1 MKESVIVGLSG
12 GVDSSF
18 AAAYLKEQGYDV
30 IGVMLKLWSAPDQ
43 EELNRCCSLD
53 AMAMARRVAAIL
65 DIPFY
70 SIDAREAFRH
80 NVVELFLE
88 GYSNGITPN
97 PCIRCNAEIRWK
109 ILLDQANKLG
119 ASKIATGHYA
129 SISKIVNLSILR
141 KGVDTSKDQ
150 TYVLSMLPVAFLEQ
164 TILPLGEF
172 RKPYVRDRCK
182 SWGLPTAS
190 RPDSQDLCFLGNM
203 DYREFMQKYVP
214 SLSQSGPVVDTD
226 GKILGTHSGLYEFTI
241 GQRKGLRIAYKYPLY
256 VVGKDIPSNTLVVG
270 NKSDLLRGNI
280 KVKQFN
286 WLREPKDF
294 ELNDVNI
301 KVRYSAREIPGT
313 VQFMDDGHHEL
324 GIEFKSPAEDVSAG
338 QIAAIYHQDIC
349 LGGGIIV

>member
-1 MKESVIVGLSG
+1 MKESVVVGLSG

-30 IGVMLKLWSAPDQ
+30 IGVMLNLWSAPDQ

-70 SIDAREAFRH
+70 AIDAREPFRQS
-80 NVVELFLE
+80 VVEYFVE

-109 ILLDQANKLG
+109 VLLDQANKLG

-129 SISKIVNLSILR
+129 SVINIENCTVLQ
-141 KGVDTSKDQ
+141 KGMDTSKDQ
-150 TYVLSMLPVAFLEQ
+150 TYVLSMLPVAYFEQ
-164 TILPLGEF
+164 TILPLGKF
-172 RKPYVRDRCK
+172 CKPFVRECCK

-203 DYREFMQKYVP
+203 DYREFMQKYV
-214 SLSQSGPVVDTD
+214 LSQRKSGPIVDLD
-226 GKILGTHSGLYEFTI
+226 GKILGTHSGLHEYTI
-241 GQRKGLRIAYKYPLY
+241 GQRKGLRIANKYPFY
-256 VVGKDIPSNTLVVG
+256 VIHKDIPSNTLIIG
-270 NKSDLLRGNI
+270 QKSDLLKENI
-280 KVKQFN
+280 RVKHFN
-286 WLREPKDF
+286 WLIDPNDS

-301 KVRYSAREIPGT
+301 KVRYSSKEIPGS
-313 VQFMDDGHHEL
+313 VQFLDVDKKE
-324 GIEFKSPAEDVSAG
+324 IEITFRTPAQDVTAG

>member
-1 MKESVIVGLSG
+1 MKESVVVGLSG

-53 AMAMARRVAAIL
+53 AMALARRVAAIL

-70 SIDAREAFRH
+70 VIDAREHFRQS
-80 NVVELFLE
+80 VVEFFLE

-97 PCIRCNAEIRWK
+97 PCVRCNAEIRWK
-109 ILLDQANKLG
+109 VLLDQANKLG

-129 SISKIVNLSILR
+129 SIGKMDGLTVLK
-141 KGVDTSKDQ
+141 KGVDTAKDQ
-150 TYVLSMLPVAFLEQ
+150 TYVLSMLPAEYLEH
-164 TILPLGEF
+164 TVLPLGEF
-172 RKPYVRDRCK
+172 RKPYVRERCK

-203 DYREFMQKYVP
+203 DYRDYIQKYVP
-214 SLSQSGPVVDTD
+214 SLNQSGPIVDMD
-226 GKILGTHSGLYEFTI
+226 GNVLGNHTGLYEFTV

-256 VVGKDIPSNTLVVG
+256 VIRKDVSSNMLIVGQ
-270 NKSDLLRGNI
+270 KSDLLRSNI
-280 KVKQFN
+280 NIKQFN
-286 WLREPKDF
+286 WLRKPKDS
-294 ELNDVNI
+294 EMNDVKV
-301 KVRYSAREIPGT
+301 KVRYSSGEVLGT
-313 VQFMDDGHHEL
+313 VRFLDGKHHEL
-324 GIEFKSPAEDVSAG
+324 EINFKTPAEDVSAG
-338 QIAAIYHQDIC
+338 QIAAIYHNDIC